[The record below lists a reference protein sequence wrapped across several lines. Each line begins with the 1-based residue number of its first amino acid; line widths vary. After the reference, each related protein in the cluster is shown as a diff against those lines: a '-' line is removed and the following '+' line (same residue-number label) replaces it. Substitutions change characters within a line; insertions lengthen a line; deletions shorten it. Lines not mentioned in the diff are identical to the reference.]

1 MVREW
6 VVQAEELA
14 PSLAASFAQ
23 GPIIDD
29 QGRRF
34 LTEETVAT
42 LDGGLKVQ
50 IFSREHPPPHFRV
63 FYAGE
68 NAHFSISDCQKLVGG
83 LAKWERTIRAWH
95 AENKGK
101 LIEVWNRTRPSDCP
115 VGAYREPN
123 A

>member
-1 MVREW
+1 MSSEW
-6 VVQAEELA
+6 VVEAVEVTC
-14 PSLAASFAQ
+14 SLAASFAQ

-34 LTEETVAT
+34 FMEETVAT

-50 IFSREHPPPHFRV
+50 VFSREHPPPHFRV
-63 FYAGE
+63 LYAGD
-68 NAHFSISDCQKLVGG
+68 NADFAISDCRKLVGG

-95 AENKGK
+95 AENKDK

-115 VGAYREPN
+115 VGPYREPN